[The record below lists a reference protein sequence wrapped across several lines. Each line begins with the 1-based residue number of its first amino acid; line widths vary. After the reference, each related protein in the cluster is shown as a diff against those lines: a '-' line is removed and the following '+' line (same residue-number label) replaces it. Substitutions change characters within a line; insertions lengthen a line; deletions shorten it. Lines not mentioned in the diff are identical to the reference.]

1 MEHGTHF
8 LFWKT
13 VNTVILIAILY
24 WFLKKP
30 ISKFISDGINAVVS
44 RFEKA
49 KQDKEEVLR
58 LLKEAEK
65 KSEEAKA
72 EAERILQYSKE
83 LAAKEREQ
91 IIAEAKKKLKLN
103 IKIIDGQKEA
113 FFAEKKCITVR
124 DETEWTEL
132 VEHGFN
138 ILTGADKNRIISAVN
153 ESLKK
158 HADFSIDLYG
168 GGQASEIIYQTLKT
182 AE

>member
-24 WFLKKP
+24 WLLKKP
-30 ISKFISDGINAVVS
+30 ISKFISDGINAIVS

-49 KQDKEEVLR
+49 KQDKEEVLK

-91 IIAEAKKKLKLN
+91 IIAEAKRTAERIIKMADEEIEKEVFKAKEELKKFAARRAVEIAEAKLRSVANPEINKKLIESTLQKL
-103 IKIIDGQKEA
+103 
-113 FFAEKKCITVR
+113 
-124 DETEWTEL
+124 
-132 VEHGFN
+132 
-138 ILTGADKNRIISAVN
+138 
-153 ESLKK
+153 
-158 HADFSIDLYG
+158 
-168 GGQASEIIYQTLKT
+168 
-182 AE
+182 